1 MVINIETTII
11 NIMSL
16 SALHYTDNINEKT
29 IKMKMTSGAVM
40 VWWSLQKVTNF
51 RIEKLLL
58 KRSSGK
64 TEK

>member
-1 MVINIETTII
+1 
-11 NIMSL
+11 MSL